1 MEAAM
6 GKTVG
11 AAEAKAHLLRLL
23 EEVDRTREAVT
34 ITKRGKPLARLVPV
48 EQAEQPPIFGFLKGS
63 VTVHGDLDEPIDADW
78 EAEWEANNPP
88 ELYR

>member
-1 MEAAM
+1 M

-48 EQAEQPPIFGFLKGS
+48 DQAEQPPIFGFLKGS
-63 VTVHGDLDEPIDADW
+63 VTVHGDLDEPINPDW